1 MMTSLGAFEANR
13 DRVVGDRFGAWNA
26 FRGKSQDSRI
36 ELLDSSQLY
45 FTGQPVLRR
54 RSSLVAGHYAALRS
68 HSLSSLTSLAA
79 RVDLAQDEVLH

>member
-45 FTGQPVLRR
+45 FTGQPV
-54 RSSLVAGHYAALRS
+54 
-68 HSLSSLTSLAA
+68 
-79 RVDLAQDEVLH
+79 